1 MAKLLILIYITAVLL
16 YKLPRVKYNSN
27 YMMEELDSTYR
38 SPFSWRYGSKAMR
51 QIWGEVNKRKLWRM
65 LWVTLAET
73 QSEYG
78 IVTIEQVQDLREHA
92 DQINIRRSLEI
103 ESEIHHDLMAEIKAY
118 AEQCPIGGGIIH
130 LGATSMDIKDNADV
144 LRIHQS
150 LQLVLKSL
158 ADLLQLFSERIAQY
172 ADLPILAF
180 THLQPAEPT
189 TLGYRLAQYGQDL
202 LEDYQALEGI
212 NHDLRLK
219 GFRGAVGTSATYRE
233 LVGDDKLAEFQQKL
247 ADKLGIPFFEV
258 VTQVYPRKQDYRV
271 ASALA
276 GLGASL
282 HRFGMDWRFLQSM
295 PIGEWSEPF
304 DEKQVGSSAMP
315 FKRNPINAEKIDSL
329 TRLLAQY
336 PRLAWD
342 NAAHSLLENTLDD
355 SANRRTMLPEMF
367 LICDELLTTANKL
380 LKGMIVYPE
389 VIKRNLEIYAP
400 FAATERLMMAVGKLG
415 FNRQE
420 MHEELRRLSMEAW
433 QEIKHGRA
441 NPLLEKILQNE
452 YFRRALSEQEINEL
466 MNVENYIGDAG
477 QRAKKMSET
486 IQQALQHN

>member
-1 MAKLLILIYITAVLL
+1 M
-16 YKLPRVKYNSN
+16 VKYNSIQ
-27 YMMEELDSTYR
+27 MMEDLDFSYR
-38 SPFSWRYGSKAMR
+38 SPFSWRYGSKSMR
-51 QIWGEVNKRKLWRM
+51 LIWGEVNKRKLWRR

-78 IVTIEQVQDLREHA
+78 IVSLDQVQDLREHA
-92 DQINIRRSLEI
+92 DQINLQRSLEI

-144 LRIHQS
+144 LRTHQS

-158 ADLLQLFSERIAQY
+158 GELLQVFSERIALY

-202 LEDYQALEGI
+202 LEDYQEI
-212 NHDLRLK
+212 SRVYHDLRLK
-219 GFRGAVGTSATYRE
+219 GFRSAVGTCATFQE
-233 LVGDDKLAEFQQKL
+233 LIGKEKLTEFQQKL
-247 ADKLGIPFFEV
+247 AEKLGLSFFEV
-258 VTQVYPRKQDYRV
+258 VTQVYPRKQDFRV
-271 ASALA
+271 ASVLA

-282 HRFGMDWRFLQSM
+282 HRFAMDWRFLQSM

-329 TRLLAQY
+329 ARMLAQY

-367 LICDELLTTANKL
+367 LICDELLTTAYKL
-380 LKGMIVYPE
+380 LKGISIYTEM
-389 VIKRNLEIYAP
+389 IKRNLDIYAP
-400 FAATERLMMAVGKLG
+400 FAATERLMMAAAKLG

-433 QEIKHGRA
+433 QQIKKGQA
-441 NPLLEKILQNE
+441 NPLKEMLLHND
-452 YFRRALSEQEINEL
+452 YFRRVLSEQEIRDL
-466 MNVENYIGDAG
+466 MNVENYIGDAA
-477 QRAKKMSET
+477 QRARKLSET
-486 IQQALQHN
+486 IQQVLNQY

>member
-1 MAKLLILIYITAVLL
+1 
-16 YKLPRVKYNSN
+16 
-27 YMMEELDSTYR
+27 MMEDLDFTYR

-73 QSEYG
+73 QAEYG
-78 IVTIEQVQDLREHA
+78 IVSIEQVQDLRTHA
-92 DQINIRRSLEI
+92 EQIDIQRALEI
-103 ESEIHHDLMAEIKAY
+103 ESEIHHDLMAEIKTY

-144 LRIHQS
+144 LRVYQS
-150 LQLVLKSL
+150 LRLVLKSL
-158 ADLLQLFSERIAQY
+158 ADLLLLFSERISLY
-172 ADLPILAF
+172 ADLPIIAF

-202 LEDYQALEGI
+202 LEDYQAIGMVY
-212 NHDLRLK
+212 HDIRLK
-219 GFRGAVGTSATYRE
+219 GFRGAVGTSATFGE
-233 LVGDDKLAEFQQKL
+233 LVGNDKLAEFQQKL
-247 ADKLGIPFFEV
+247 ADRLGIPFFEV

-271 ASALA
+271 ASVLA

-282 HRFGMDWRFLQSM
+282 HRFAMDWRFLQSM

-329 TRLLAQY
+329 ARLLAQY

-367 LICDELLTTANKL
+367 LICDELLTTTMKL
-380 LKGMIVYPE
+380 LKGMVIYPE
-389 VIKRNLEIYAP
+389 VIKRNLESYTP
-400 FAATERLMMAVGKLG
+400 FAATERLMMVAAKYG

-433 QEIKHGRA
+433 QEIKNGRA
-441 NPLLEKILQNE
+441 NPLLEKLLQNE
-452 YFRRALSEQEINEL
+452 YFGRVFSEQEIREL
-466 MNVENYIGDAG
+466 MNVAYYLGDAA
-477 QRAKKMSET
+477 QRARKLGEI
-486 IQQALQHN
+486 IQQALQ